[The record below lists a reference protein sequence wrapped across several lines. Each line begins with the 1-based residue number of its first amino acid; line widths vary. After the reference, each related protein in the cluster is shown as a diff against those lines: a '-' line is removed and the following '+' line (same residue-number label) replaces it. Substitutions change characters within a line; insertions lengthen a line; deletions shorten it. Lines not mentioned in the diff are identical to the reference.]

1 MSASSPDVTITVS
14 LSFDRFHP
22 PLPIADLGQ
31 INAVLDDVLMMLGQF
46 IAHELLEIGGAITEL
61 GLSVFFVLFVVFAVV
76 VVALFLVAAH
86 VQVGVIGAAI
96 GETMDQ
102 PRIAVIREDD
112 GLVGG

>member
-46 IAHELLEIGGAITEL
+46 IAHELHEISNAITKL
-61 GLSVFFVLFVVFAVV
+61 GHTVYHVHHEVIAVE
-76 VVALFLVAAH
+76 VVAHRRGGGRGGRAR
-86 VQVGVIGAAI
+86 GRGAAR
-96 GETMDQ
+96 G
-102 PRIAVIREDD
+102 R
-112 GLVGG
+112 GG